1 MGGGRGLEG
10 VKKSQNFA
18 DVICVTT
25 LIKSVAAYGISYLGS
40 VPVFSKSL
48 ACEKLASALS

>member
-10 VKKSQNFA
+10 VKKSQIFFGRHMCN
-18 DVICVTT
+18 DP
-25 LIKSVAAYGISYLGS
+25 KSVAAYGISYLGS